1 MSNFF
6 VDIDNNGGSLANF
19 IFSGYNPCLIEVS
32 EDFIKCLTNKGTI
45 EFDIARGELS
55 KVDKKFPIAD
65 VSMLP
70 ELFNYDFK
78 YFTDNLKFDQSMA
91 VYFLEIL
98 FEGFL
103 KRGPKGMADALY
115 NYSEGRCDYAKGT
128 QGYYDFW
135 FKNYNDEWQSANFQA
150 MLDLVSERS
159 SKIIPYNFKDNY
171 LWNKNP
177 NHHGV
182 ALMRYILANFK
193 KPVGDSQKSVKP
205 VQNFSDTAAEIVRQN
220 KERKK
225 LRDAENEKASAAQK
239 TLEEIKRAS
248 KNIFGEDS
256 KKFDSCY
263 AANIFYPIFL
273 DNPDANVDE
282 FAKKICNSIEKSYSK
297 FFWSRDKYHFDGY
310 LKTLNEEIFQKFKIA
325 PRLNSEV
332 ALMVVCDEYYKTI
345 LFTSKKIIGVN
356 LSEKPRKYS
365 YDEIKNFSFARTEG
379 TLTYDDSIK
388 INGETFARIDFG
400 EKVFKIVK
408 DIFEIFKLKDFY
420 NNKKFAA
427 PAPVEKISA
436 PPAAE
441 NFAVKKELLTERE
454 LSRQD
459 LINFINRLQKDYN
472 FKSYVYYYN
481 HGGKLDKK
489 VEKKFNA
496 ALENYV
502 KLLPNEFP
510 VVLFDSTLFGSA
522 TEGFMLTNK
531 GIHIHNS
538 SEDKV
543 FIAYNYNFC
552 ALKNDKIT
560 VGITEL
566 YTGTL
571 SDEKIRPLFN
581 LIQDCR
587 KFFIDVKA
595 SPEIDKNKI
604 QNFIQQLQENF
615 YFSSHVYYYNYGGKL
630 DKKIEKKFSAA
641 LQSYAKL
648 ELNEVPVMLFDSTFF
663 GSATDGFILTNKGI
677 HSNKSKNIFISYE
690 NLSSVS
696 IRNDYVTV
704 NSVETDTGFLSDAD
718 KKDLV
723 DLIIVCKDFFTG
735 KIQGIKKAPMPYEI

>member
-6 VDIDNNGGSLANF
+6 VDLDSKGGSLANF

-32 EDFIKCLTNKGTI
+32 EDFIKCLTNKGII
-45 EFDIARGELS
+45 EFDIVRGELS

-70 ELFNYDFK
+70 ELFNYDYK
-78 YFTDNLKFDQSMA
+78 YFTDNLKFEQAMA
-91 VYFLEIL
+91 VYFLELL
-98 FEGFL
+98 FEGLL

-115 NYSEGRCDYAKGT
+115 SYSEGRCDYAKGT

-135 FKNYNDEWQSANFQA
+135 FKTPNDEWQCVNFPA
-150 MLDLVSERS
+150 MLDLVSARS
-159 SKIIPYNFKDNY
+159 AKIIPDNFKDNY
-171 LWNKNP
+171 LWNKYP

-193 KPVGDSQKSVKP
+193 KPAVESQKPVTP
-205 VQNFSDTAAEIVRQN
+205 VQSFSDTAAEIVRQN

-225 LRDAENEKASAAQK
+225 LREAENEKAAAAEK
-239 TLEEIKRAS
+239 ALEEIKRAS

-273 DNPDANVDE
+273 DNPAANVDE
-282 FAKKICNSIEKSYSK
+282 FARKICNSIEKSYSK

-310 LKTLNEEIFQKFKIA
+310 LKTLNEEIFQKFKVA
-325 PRLNSEV
+325 PPPNSEV

-379 TLTYDDSIK
+379 TLTYNDSIE
-388 INGETFARIDFG
+388 INGETFAHIDFG
-400 EKVFKIVK
+400 EKIFKIVK

-420 NNKKFAA
+420 GNKKFAA
-427 PAPVEKISA
+427 PAPVEKNSA
-436 PPAAE
+436 PPAE
-441 NFAVKKELLTERE
+441 NFVIKKEVLTERE

-472 FKSYVYYYN
+472 FKSHVYCYEYN
-481 HGGKLDKK
+481 GKLDKK
-489 VEKKFNA
+489 IDKKFKA
-496 ALENYV
+496 ALENYA
-502 KLLPNEFP
+502 KLSPNEFP
-510 VVLFDSTLFGSA
+510 AVLFDSTLFGSA

-531 GIHIHNS
+531 GIHIHNY
-538 SEDKV
+538 SEDAV
-543 FIAYNYNFC
+543 FIAYNHNFA
-552 ALKNDKIT
+552 ALNKDKIT
-560 VGITEL
+560 VGITQL
-566 YTGTL
+566 STGTL
-571 SDEKIRPLFN
+571 ANDKIRPLFN

-595 SPEIDKNKI
+595 APEIDKNKI
-604 QNFIQQLQENF
+604 QKFIEQLQENF
-615 YFSSHVYYYNYGGKL
+615 YFSSHVYYYNHGGKL
-630 DKKIEKKFSAA
+630 DKKIGKKFKAA

-648 ELNEVPVMLFDSTFF
+648 ELNEVPVVLFDSTLF
-663 GSATDGFILTNKGI
+663 GSATDGFILTNRGI
-677 HSNKSKNIFISYE
+677 HSNKKNIFISYE

-735 KIQGIKKAPMPYEI
+735 KIKGIEKAPMPYEN